1 MANKSMTDV
10 AYDIMNKRKVSIQF
24 AKLWEYVRKE
34 TKATKDKVGQFYNDL
49 SLDSRFVSLK
59 DNRWDLKTR
68 RTYNEAHIDISEI
81 EVEDEESE
89 ETEVEEEDSP
99 LSNSETEEDY

>member
-10 AYDIMNKRKVSIQF
+10 AFDIMNKRKVSIQF
-24 AKLWEYVRKE
+24 AKLWEYVAKE
-34 TKATKDKVGQFYNDL
+34 TKANKNQVGQFYNDL

-68 RTYNEAHIDISEI
+68 RTFSESHVDISGIEI
-81 EVEDEESE
+81 EEDERE
-89 ETEVEEEDSP
+89 ETE
-99 LSNSETEEDY
+99 ETEEDMPLSHSDTDEDY